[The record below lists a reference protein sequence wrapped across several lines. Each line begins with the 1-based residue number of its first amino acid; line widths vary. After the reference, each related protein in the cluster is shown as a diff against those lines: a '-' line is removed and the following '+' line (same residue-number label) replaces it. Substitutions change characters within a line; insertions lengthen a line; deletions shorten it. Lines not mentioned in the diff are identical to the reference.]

1 MNNSHQMS
9 NYMSPTFYGRKNESP
24 HISHNSK
31 YSFECGVRECR
42 LMMLGTLT
50 SLLFEIFSQSN
61 YNNFD

>member
-1 MNNSHQMS
+1 
-9 NYMSPTFYGRKNESP
+9 MSPTFYGRKNESP

-61 YNNFD
+61 YNNVD